1 MSFSGLFSASVID
14 FRNVMD
20 FFSQDFIFGI
30 LVRYPRNREDS
41 GFDVLRN
48 QLNILSS
55 HSANLRHNQKLA
67 IKPPMIPAII
77 KIGKVT
83 AAIIVAAT
91 LSISLPNAVQKETA
105 IQHNVMPETI
115 RAFLILESIVF

>member
-1 MSFSGLFSASVID
+1 ME
-14 FRNVMD
+14 

-30 LVRYPRNREDS
+30 LVRYPRSREDS
-41 GFDVLRN
+41 GFDVLRK

-91 LSISLPNAVQKETA
+91 LSISLPNGVQKETA

>member
-1 MSFSGLFSASVID
+1 MRFYFP
-14 FRNVMD
+14 
-20 FFSQDFIFGI
+20 QDFIYGI
-30 LVRYPRNREDS
+30 FARYPRNREDS

-91 LSISLPNAVQKETA
+91 LSISLPNGVQKETT
-105 IQHNVMPETI
+105 IQPNVMPETI
-115 RAFLILESIVF
+115 RALLILVSIVF

>member
-14 FRNVMD
+14 FRNVI
-20 FFSQDFIFGI
+20 FSQDFIFGI

-91 LSISLPNAVQKETA
+91 LSISLPNGVHKETA